1 MYKKNQLELKLFYV
15 TRFRFSTMSLHS
27 RSDNDNNNIYNKC
40 FDMAMIYD
48 FYRFYRYT
56 RDRIKQKQNYGLI
69 LSCRDKNQETETL
82 AFARVRRKSTVNL

>member
-1 MYKKNQLELKLFYV
+1 
-15 TRFRFSTMSLHS
+15 
-27 RSDNDNNNIYNKC
+27 
-40 FDMAMIYD
+40 MAMIYD

-69 LSCRDKNQETETL
+69 LFCRDKNQETETL